1 MAGQVMEPPSTSP
14 KSEGEDD
21 ESKFSL
27 LGQQFSRYGSA
38 AQSQGQSSQEASRS
52 FSLVPPMPHNQ
63 VALNSHCQQS
73 LANSS
78 HGGSDGG
85 NGGSFSDVLHQL
97 IPPLQGYSLAY
108 GAHPTNQNIGE
119 SSGSSGNPSPACNP
133 QVLLNTLSVLQRKI
147 FQLQS
152 LVQLMA
158 QEDGQSGQS
167 SVMMAQQQAVTT
179 SVASIISQ
187 LMVAAAGMLPLS
199 QQPGLNL
206 FSTTTAGD
214 LQLGHLLR
222 GGLGLGLNAFQQNG
236 AGNSAMGPVNG
247 PVGANNIFSLEG
259 SSRGSNMGGLATSHS
274 VQPQNP
280 LGTSNSTHGIGTS
293 INVGSSDGKVLGGV
307 TEANDCDNGN
317 GIANQAGD
325 SLFTSQRSG
334 GPGSGDDNDF
344 GGNGRDEDDDG
355 EGENLPPGSY
365 QLVEM
370 DAVEILAEHT
380 HFCEICGKGFK
391 RDANLR
397 MHMRG
402 HGDEY
407 KTPAALARPDKAQDS
422 APAQPRRY
430 SCPFVGC
437 KRNKKHKKFQPLKTM
452 LCVKNHYRRSHCPK
466 MYTCNRCKNKKFSVV
481 ADLKTHE
488 KHCGRDKWL
497 CSCGTTF
504 SRKDKLFGHIT
515 LFQGHTPVS
524 SPAEMEGAALQDQ
537 VGNNGGAPNTGNS
550 VSGFANARGNV
561 SGILAGPEVVGS
573 IHSNSNVPSIGPG
586 VNGTVLESSNGTV
599 HSQIGLKNIGFSEDD
614 NPHSMVVDSSNQMS
628 GFPQATSALMPGPFT
643 FQSLLSN
650 NFLQQGRGN

>member
-1 MAGQVMEPPSTSP
+1 MAGQVMEPPSTST
-14 KSEGEDD
+14 KSEGEND

-27 LGQQFSRYGSA
+27 LGQQFRRYGST
-38 AQSQGQSSQEASRS
+38 AQNQGQSSQPASMS
-52 FSLVPPMPHNQ
+52 FSQPPMAHNQ
-63 VALNSHCQQS
+63 VPLNSHGQQS
-73 LANSS
+73 LVNSS
-78 HGGSDGG
+78 HGGSDGI
-85 NGGSFSDVLHQL
+85 NGGSFSDVRHQHM
-97 IPPLQGYSLAY
+97 PPLQGYNLVY
-108 GAHPTNQNIGE
+108 GAHRTNQNIGE
-119 SSGSSGNPSPACNP
+119 SSGSSGNPSQACNP

-147 FQLQS
+147 QQLQS

-158 QEDGQSGQS
+158 QEDRQSGQS
-167 SVMMAQQQAVTT
+167 SAMMAQQQIVTT

-199 QQPGLNL
+199 QEPGLNL
-206 FSTTTAGD
+206 SSMTTAGD

-222 GGLGLGLNAFQQNG
+222 DGLGLGLNAFQKND

-247 PVGANNIFSLEG
+247 PGDANNIFSLEG
-259 SSRGSNMGGLATSHS
+259 GSGGSSMGATLATSHT

-307 TEANDCDNGN
+307 SEANDCDNGSD
-317 GIANQAGD
+317 IANQAGD

-344 GGNGRDEDDDG
+344 SGNGRDEDDDG
-355 EGENLPPGSY
+355 EGESLSPGRY
-365 QLVEM
+365 DIVEM

-422 APAQPRRY
+422 APAKPRRY

-488 KHCGRDKWL
+488 KHCGRDKWQ

-504 SRKDKLFGHIT
+504 SRKDKLFGHIA
-515 LFQGHTPVS
+515 LFQGHRPVS
-524 SPAEMEGAALQDQ
+524 SPNDMEGAAPQDQ
-537 VGNNGGAPNTGNS
+537 VVNDGGAPKIGNS
-550 VSGFANARGNV
+550 VSGFANSCGNV
-561 SGILAGPEVVGS
+561 SGILAGTEVVGS
-573 IHSNSNVPSIGPG
+573 IHSNSNAPSIGPG
-586 VNGTVLESSNGTV
+586 ANGTVLESSNDAV
-599 HSQIGLKNIGFSEDD
+599 HSQIGLKNIGFSEDG
-614 NPHSMVVDSSNQMS
+614 NSHSVGVDSSNQMS
-628 GFPQATSALMPGPFT
+628 GFPQAFT